1 MRILSLFDGMSCG
14 AIAFKQLGI
23 DIDSYTAYE
32 IDKFAV
38 EVATHNFPEIIEKG
52 DVFKGDFTEY
62 EGVDYV
68 IGGSPCF
75 TAGHLIL
82 TDKGYVDVKDIK
94 TGDMVLTHK
103 GRYKPVIRTNER
115 VSKVCEIKA
124 MGYPT
129 FTTTAEH
136 PFYTLK
142 RRKATYAEYKQHG
155 SWRTFDK
162 EPKWTA
168 AKDLTNNH
176 FVGMHIDKTEGAQS
190 IDCETAYILGRYV
203 ADGHLRKTK
212 RTGRKNS
219 YQYQVVLSIGAE
231 KVKQF
236 KERVKYHHFS
246 CYLHTDNVYRCVF
259 SSQELLE
266 FISSSGFGEGAANKN
281 IPEMIHGQMPKV
293 KEAFLMGYIEGD
305 GCYIAKEDK
314 YSMSTVSPR
323 LAFGLQRLITSLW
336 QTNVSVSV
344 SNNNKPHKI
353 GNREIKANY
362 PLYTIC
368 AKREIRKQT
377 VAHIQDGIMWTQVK
391 SVRPTE
397 REKTVYNIEVADDN
411 SYTVNNCIVHN
422 CTYWSIAQ
430 SPDKRETTA
439 SGIGWELFQQY
450 VRAIK
455 EAKPKYF
462 IYENNKSMA
471 KAIYDSISDA
481 FGFEPIMINSAL
493 VSAQNRE
500 RYYWVGKR
508 NSEGK
513 YDKVRIEQP
522 KDRGILLKDILITG
536 DNLTNGQKAYALTA
550 SYDGTC
556 AENTIER
563 SQRTMVVEPINA
575 TLNNK
580 AQTIRATCY
589 KDGLRNLCGND
600 TEKKTAVAIKV
611 MNYEQESVNNTDSGV
626 QAMLDMPG
634 SHIQNRRVL
643 NRNEKSSTITA
654 SYDGACAWNTIE
666 RSQRTMIA
674 EPVNTQN
681 RTVCINSK
689 DKNGKQPQQ
698 NERVYNPEA
707 KAVTVT
713 SGWMPQT
720 LIRVMDRE
728 LESVKN
734 ADSGIIAIVEGKEHE
749 QIRRGRKMQDKANA
763 VKTTNEFY
771 QLMGNVKLHKVE
783 NGQIEIKG
791 KKYPIKLKDGYYV
804 IRKLTVRECA
814 RLQTIPEWYEFQ
826 WAEHYEQQFGKEVDI
841 CNYAKL
847 KAAINLLQTEKLNS
861 AININCDL
869 FGMVQ
874 QNSQGQ
880 LLTIQK
886 NAKQKDATGNSKQ
899 LSVTVYCTT
908 KDGNENSQLT
918 KQKCALYVENRW
930 DTTDATK
937 CAVSII
943 SNGYSTETL
952 YITKNENLSLM
963 EILNV
968 NTSKQMTEDG
978 FIELLRRRYL
988 EENSMQKKLYI
999 ISTLTNWIILRTIY
1013 MCATIKPTWL
1023 SIDSLNDWQHH
1034 SLTKD
1039 LLSLKMGTMSG
1050 LSNSS
1055 SYKCIGNGWTIEVI
1069 MHLIRATQE
1078 GKIEPK
1084 QLTFWEV

>member
-14 AIAFKQLGI
+14 MIAFKQLGI

-52 DVFKGDFTEY
+52 DVFQGDFTQY

-115 VSKVCEIKA
+115 VSKVCEVNA

-136 PFYTLK
+136 PFYTLG
-142 RRKATYAEYKQHG
+142 RRKATYAEYKQYG
-155 SWRTFDK
+155 TWRTFDK

-168 AKDLTNNH
+168 AKDLTNAH
-176 FVGMHIDKTEGAQS
+176 FVGMHIDKAEGAQS

-259 SSQELLE
+259 SNQELLE
-266 FISSSGFGEGAANKN
+266 FIRSNGFGEGAANKN

-377 VAHIQDGIMWTQVK
+377 VAHIQGGIMWTQVK

-397 REKTVYNIEVADDN
+397 QEETVYNIEVADDN

-439 SGIGWELFQQY
+439 SGIGWELFSQY

-471 KAIYDSISDA
+471 KAIYDSISA
-481 FGFEPIMINSAL
+481 TFGFEPIMINSAL

-522 KDRGILLKDILITG
+522 KDRGILLKDILITNDAEPICDVG
-536 DNLTNGQKAYALTA
+536 GKSGTVLA
-550 SYDGTC
+550 SYFKRGTGLST
-556 AENTIER
+556 EFT
-563 SQRTMVVEPINA
+563 QDRTA
-575 TLNNK
+575 T
-580 AQTIRATCY
+580 RC
-589 KDGLRNLCGND
+589 
-600 TEKKTAVAIKV
+600 AIK
-611 MNYEQESVNNTDSGV
+611 
-626 QAMLDMPG
+626 
-634 SHIQNRRVL
+634 
-643 NRNEKSSTITA
+643 
-654 SYDGACAWNTIE
+654 
-666 RSQRTMIA
+666 
-674 EPVNTQN
+674 
-681 RTVCINSK
+681 
-689 DKNGKQPQQ
+689 
-698 NERVYNPEA
+698 
-707 KAVTVT
+707 
-713 SGWMPQT
+713 
-720 LIRVMDRE
+720 VMDRE

-749 QIRRGRKMQDKANA
+749 QIRRVRGTNGKGETVSTCGGGNIEPKVFMQVRENTKQGYCEIEQGECVDLEHENSKTRRGRKMQDKANA

-791 KKYPIKLKDGYYV
+791 KKYPVKLKDGYYV

-908 KDGNENSQLT
+908 KDGNENNQLT

-943 SNGYSTETL
+943 NNGYSTETL